1 MAATTPWII
10 ALNNWSSK
18 SLAEWQVPI
27 PYAPLGSYR
36 YGDEYDDT
44 RLLAAND
51 GSIVIVADLWIG
63 KYSSEGIQ
71 QWIDTLGHSESGE
84 FLIDIAVGEGVVAL
98 IGSVDTIT
106 IKDYKSPGTVDSLD
120 QVSTRDSLDNLY
132 ALSGNEVALL
142 QRRDDGENYILTG
155 SLFNEDGAN
164 VWTATFLT
172 QWRGSL
178 LPEGLTA
185 TADNL
190 YAYGRR
196 WFPGSNPNQYL
207 FVERKSTKDNSSWT
221 ASLGYTDD
229 DLILSVLPTGAD
241 SSAYVIGATRGTGTG
256 NIYGNSD
263 GILVSRISS
272 TGNTEWTKTLQDSIT
287 ERHIVPTA
295 AHASRDGSLYV
306 AYQHQIIKILGNGTE
321 EWSLAPYIIYT
332 EFADGSKS
340 RQLALL
346 PLDSPVPYGVTLSSD
361 GPWISRSYG
370 MPVRITEISE
380 DSKGSLYLAVIAEE
394 AVEVESDLQIQTYA
408 QKLYLAS
415 FSDPGKILRQ
425 PPDTIPPTLRSTTA
439 TSNQL
444 ILTFSEDIQIAGGGS
459 LNPAYM
465 TVIVDGQTRK
475 VTRSQITPPDHPT
488 IHTAYQLVLT
498 LFGRALDSAK
508 SISVSYNPPS
518 NTTTSGFITDLSGNS
533 LPSIATQVVD
543 TFSTSTNIN
552 KSGIASA
559 YKNLILT
566 GSAPITGYGNTQN
579 NTITGNDANNTLDG
593 LAGADTM
600 IGGLGNDTY
609 FVDNVGDVVTEVA
622 SEGIDTVQSTI
633 TYTLA
638 DNVENLTLLGSGAI
652 NGTGN
657 TANNIL
663 TGNAG
668 ANVLNGNGGTDTLIG
683 GRGNDTYIVDSA
695 GDIITESGSS
705 SDIDSVQSSVS
716 WLLGNNLENLTLTG
730 SSAING
736 TGNNL
741 NNIII
746 GNSANN
752 ILDGGNGGT
761 DRLTGLTGA
770 DIFRFSTRPSSFR
783 NSSADHIT
791 DFSSTQGDKI
801 QITKSAF
808 GITASTATLSVV
820 SSANALTTALSG
832 SSMFV
837 YETSSGELHWNQNGI
852 SRGAGS
858 GGVLAILDNK
868 ASLSAGDLVLV

>member
-1 MAATTPWII
+1 MGTSAVPDRYGSASSADGKEIKLKVWGTWSARGSSYNLKINGETYSGYFNNGSIDYFPATTVAADIAGKINSNSSICTATAIGADLII
-10 ALNNWSSK
+10 LPKDPSVDLVVESS
-18 SLAEWQVPI
+18 ARGGAFNGYGW
-27 PYAPLGSYR
+27 GSYAII
-36 YGDEYDDT
+36 E
-44 RLLAAND
+44 LIANQHLD
-51 GSIVIVADLWIG
+51 NIAPISSSIAGV
-63 KYSSEGIQ
+63 
-71 QWIDTLGHSESGE
+71 
-84 FLIDIAVGEGVVAL
+84 FREGVTLTAPSVTGDPDGDSSTPNYAYQWHKNGTAIAGATASTYTVPLTGAGTYKVA
-98 IGSVDTIT
+98 IT
-106 IKDYKSPGTVDSLD
+106 YSDAQDFHSTVDSPD
-120 QVSTRDSLDNLY
+120 QV
-132 ALSGNEVALL
+132 V
-142 QRRDDGENYILTG
+142 
-155 SLFNEDGAN
+155 
-164 VWTATFLT
+164 
-172 QWRGSL
+172 
-178 LPEGLTA
+178 
-185 TADNL
+185 
-190 YAYGRR
+190 
-196 WFPGSNPNQYL
+196 
-207 FVERKSTKDNSSWT
+207 
-221 ASLGYTDD
+221 
-229 DLILSVLPTGAD
+229 
-241 SSAYVIGATRGTGTG
+241 
-256 NIYGNSD
+256 SD
-263 GILVSRISS
+263 IS
-272 TGNTEWTKTLQDSIT
+272 
-287 ERHIVPTA
+287 
-295 AHASRDGSLYV
+295 
-306 AYQHQIIKILGNGTE
+306 
-321 EWSLAPYIIYT
+321 
-332 EFADGSKS
+332 
-340 RQLALL
+340 
-346 PLDSPVPYGVTLSSD
+346 
-361 GPWISRSYG
+361 
-370 MPVRITEISE
+370 
-380 DSKGSLYLAVIAEE
+380 
-394 AVEVESDLQIQTYA
+394 
-408 QKLYLAS
+408 
-415 FSDPGKILRQ
+415 
-425 PPDTIPPTLRSTTA
+425 PPTLQSTAA

-444 ILTFSEDIQIAGGGS
+444 ILKFSEDIQIAGGGT

-465 TVIVDGQTRK
+465 TVTVDGQVRK
-475 VTRSQITPPDHPT
+475 VTRSQITGPDHPT
-488 IHTAYQLVLT
+488 IHTASQLVLT
-498 LFGRALDSAK
+498 LSGRSLDGAK

-533 LPSIATQVVD
+533 LASIATQVVD

-600 IGGLGNDTY
+600 IGKGGNDTY

-657 TANNIL
+657 SANNIL

-716 WLLGNNLENLTLTG
+716 WVLGTNLENLTLTGSAPITGYGNTQNNTITGNDANNTLDGLAGADTMIGKGGNDTYFVDNVGDVVTEVASEGIDTVQSTITYTLADNVENLTLLGSGAINGTGNSANNILTGNAGANVLNGNGGTDTLIGGRGNDTYIVDSAGDIITESGSSSDIDSVQSSVSWVLGTNLENLTLTG

-741 NNIII
+741 DNIII
-746 GNSANN
+746 GNSASN

-761 DRLTGLTGA
+761 DRLTGLGGA
-770 DIFRFSTRPSSFR
+770 DTFKFSSRPSSFR

-852 SRGAGS
+852 SRGAGT

-868 ASLSAGDLVLV
+868 ATLSAGDLVLI

>member
-1 MAATTPWII
+1 
-10 ALNNWSSK
+10 
-18 SLAEWQVPI
+18 
-27 PYAPLGSYR
+27 
-36 YGDEYDDT
+36 
-44 RLLAAND
+44 
-51 GSIVIVADLWIG
+51 
-63 KYSSEGIQ
+63 
-71 QWIDTLGHSESGE
+71 
-84 FLIDIAVGEGVVAL
+84 
-98 IGSVDTIT
+98 
-106 IKDYKSPGTVDSLD
+106 
-120 QVSTRDSLDNLY
+120 
-132 ALSGNEVALL
+132 
-142 QRRDDGENYILTG
+142 
-155 SLFNEDGAN
+155 
-164 VWTATFLT
+164 
-172 QWRGSL
+172 
-178 LPEGLTA
+178 
-185 TADNL
+185 
-190 YAYGRR
+190 
-196 WFPGSNPNQYL
+196 
-207 FVERKSTKDNSSWT
+207 
-221 ASLGYTDD
+221 
-229 DLILSVLPTGAD
+229 
-241 SSAYVIGATRGTGTG
+241 
-256 NIYGNSD
+256 
-263 GILVSRISS
+263 
-272 TGNTEWTKTLQDSIT
+272 
-287 ERHIVPTA
+287 
-295 AHASRDGSLYV
+295 
-306 AYQHQIIKILGNGTE
+306 
-321 EWSLAPYIIYT
+321 
-332 EFADGSKS
+332 
-340 RQLALL
+340 
-346 PLDSPVPYGVTLSSD
+346 
-361 GPWISRSYG
+361 
-370 MPVRITEISE
+370 
-380 DSKGSLYLAVIAEE
+380 
-394 AVEVESDLQIQTYA
+394 
-408 QKLYLAS
+408 
-415 FSDPGKILRQ
+415 
-425 PPDTIPPTLRSTTA
+425 
-439 TSNQL
+439 
-444 ILTFSEDIQIAGGGS
+444 
-459 LNPAYM
+459 M

-488 IHTAYQLVLT
+488 IHTASQLVLT
-498 LFGRALDSAK
+498 LSGRSLDSAK
-508 SISVSYNPPS
+508 SIRVSYNPPS

-533 LPSIATQVVD
+533 LASIATQVVD

-609 FVDNVGDVVTEVA
+609 FVDNAGDVVTEVA

-716 WLLGNNLENLTLTG
+716 WILGINLENLTLTG
-730 SSAING
+730 SNTING

-791 DFSSTQGDKI
+791 DFSSAQGDKI

-868 ASLSAGDLVLV
+868 ATLSAGDLVLV